1 MKNKPVLFLALSF
14 LLMFTRVFGSSLNDE
29 SAACWQKGVHA
40 ASLAKDYVPGKIY
53 MIFERL
59 DGDGISKGKNEL
71 WFELLPGEKEAKL
84 IKALEDG
91 KDVTGEELEKE
102 RIRREKNKEK
112 GKKKNEGQFI
122 NLSSEEIVPLL
133 SNAKKPV
140 AYKYLGREK
149 KNGVECHAY
158 EFQKDH
164 IQNKGAKQE
173 TVKHQGKIWL
183 DAVSGMP
190 VAASYTQTPLPSMV
204 KQMEMQTAFISA
216 GDKFFIKNHEMYIKA
231 GFLFIKKR
239 FRIRFVLD
247 GFRKSDEDNQ
257 GHA

>member
-1 MKNKPVLFLALSF
+1 
-14 LLMFTRVFGSSLNDE
+14 MFTRVFGSSLNDE
-29 SAACWQKGVHA
+29 SDACWQKGVHA

-59 DGDGISKGKNEL
+59 DGDGKTKGKNEL
-71 WFELLPGEKEAKL
+71 WLELLPGEKEAKL
-84 IKALEDG
+84 IKALENG

-112 GKKKNEGQFI
+112 GKNKNEGQFI

-133 SNAKKPV
+133 TNAKKPV

-149 KNGVECHAY
+149 KNGMECNAY
-158 EFQKDH
+158 EFQKEH
-164 IQNKGAKQE
+164 IQKKGAKQE
-173 TVKHQGKIWL
+173 TVKHQGNIWL

-190 VAASYTQTPLPSMV
+190 VAASYTHNPLPAMV
-204 KQMEMQTAFISA
+204 KQMEMEATFISA
-216 GDKFFIKNHEMYIKA
+216 GDKFFVKKHEMYFKA

-239 FRIRFVLD
+239 FRISFVLD
-247 GFRKSDEDNQ
+247 GYRKADKDNQ
-257 GHA
+257 GNA

>member
-1 MKNKPVLFLALSF
+1 MKNKLVLFLALPF
-14 LLMFTRVFGSSLNDE
+14 LLQFARVLGSSLNDE

-40 ASLAKDYVPGKIY
+40 ASLSKEYVPGKIY

-59 DGDGISKGKNEL
+59 DGDGKIKGKNEL
-71 WFELLPGEKEAKL
+71 WLELLPGEKEAKL
-84 IKALEDG
+84 IKALENG

-149 KNGVECHAY
+149 KNGMECNAY
-158 EFQKDH
+158 EFLKDH
-164 IQNKGAKQE
+164 IQKKGAKQE
-173 TVKHQGKIWL
+173 TVKHQGKLWL

-190 VAASYTQTPLPSMV
+190 VAAAYTHTPLPALV
-204 KQMEMQTAFISA
+204 KQMEMKTTFISE
-216 GDKFFIKNHEMYIKA
+216 GDKFFIKNHEMVIKA

-247 GFRKSDEDNQ
+247 GFRKSDEDQQ
-257 GHA
+257 GPA